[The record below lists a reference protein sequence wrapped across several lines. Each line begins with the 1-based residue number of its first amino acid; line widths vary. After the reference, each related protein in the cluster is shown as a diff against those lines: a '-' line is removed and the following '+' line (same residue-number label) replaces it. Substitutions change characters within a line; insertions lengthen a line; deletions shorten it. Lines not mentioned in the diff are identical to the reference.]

1 MSRRV
6 VLQRLRDA
14 GRAKVAPG
22 CVCERGDVVDTGAVS
37 GDVGVAGEW
46 ESREICDVEE
56 ESGDGDVVD
65 CDDGGG
71 DVTESVSNDN
81 ITGDDNNITGDD
93 NNITGDD
100 NNVTNNITNNNTNN
114 NTNTNTTIITD
125 SNSTGLI
132 SDIRRRLS
140 ATLTDALPDTPLDD
154 SPADS
159 LPADL
164 ELISN
169 DAYNSVVSLALSHA
183 APAHTRL
190 QRGSARHHAAR
201 VPASGALLDAA
212 TRAGRYGAGGDV
224 ADGELVAVGEA
235 LLPGQVAVLLLSAAA
250 TVRAERPRDA
260 VFDEGRHRGGRDGS
274 GKDDHLAVA
283 AAAERNACDC
293 DAIAT

>member
-22 CVCERGDVVDTGAVS
+22 CVCERGDVVDAGAVS

-56 ESGDGDVVD
+56 KSGDGDVVD

-93 NNITGDD
+93 NNITNNNITN

-114 NTNTNTTIITD
+114 TNNTIITD

-159 LPADL
+159 PPADL

-169 DAYNSVVSLALSHA
+169 DAYNSVASLALSHA

-190 QRGSARHHAAR
+190 
-201 VPASGALLDAA
+201 
-212 TRAGRYGAGGDV
+212 
-224 ADGELVAVGEA
+224 
-235 LLPGQVAVLLLSAAA
+235 
-250 TVRAERPRDA
+250 
-260 VFDEGRHRGGRDGS
+260 
-274 GKDDHLAVA
+274 
-283 AAAERNACDC
+283 
-293 DAIAT
+293 

>member
-1 MSRRV
+1 M
-6 VLQRLRDA
+6 
-14 GRAKVAPG
+14 
-22 CVCERGDVVDTGAVS
+22 
-37 GDVGVAGEW
+37 AGEW

-93 NNITGDD
+93 NNITNNITSNITNSNITN

-114 NTNTNTTIITD
+114 TTTTNTTIITD

-169 DAYNSVVSLALSHA
+169 DAYNSVASLALSHA
-183 APAHTRL
+183 ASAHTRL
-190 QRGSARHHAAR
+190 
-201 VPASGALLDAA
+201 
-212 TRAGRYGAGGDV
+212 
-224 ADGELVAVGEA
+224 
-235 LLPGQVAVLLLSAAA
+235 
-250 TVRAERPRDA
+250 
-260 VFDEGRHRGGRDGS
+260 
-274 GKDDHLAVA
+274 
-283 AAAERNACDC
+283 
-293 DAIAT
+293 